1 MDQYLTYT
9 TGVLIEYTDGV
20 DTFRDGSLGG
30 SYVIEHLD
38 GASWDDIEML
48 DSEGITGIPTF
59 RDGIR
64 DSCYVIDKALTV
76 TGFLGSES
84 LDEGVTGDWINLEKL
99 EIE

>member
-1 MDQYLTYT
+1 MSQYVEYT
-9 TGVLIEYTDGV
+9 NSTLVEYTDGV

-48 DSEGITGIPTF
+48 SAEGVGLTTF

-64 DSCYVIDKALTV
+64 DDCYVVDQALTV
-76 TGFLGSES
+76 TGFLGDES
-84 LDEGVTGDWINLEKL
+84 LDGGITGDWINLEKL
-99 EIE
+99 NIE